1 MRGSVNGVPR
11 SRKILAL
18 QQSELA
24 GPASDIR
31 GLRKPPSPTP
41 RLGPGEHPGPHRSNP
56 SLPLGPT
63 APLLLDG
70 SEKARLAFTVC
81 DLGLVFCPSPGTS
94 APRRAPHLAARKCP
108 APLRADMAVA

>member
-1 MRGSVNGVPR
+1 MVSQGAGRFWPSSSLSWLGQPRTSGGCGSRPPPHQGWGLGSTLVPT
-11 SRKILAL
+11 
-18 QQSELA
+18 
-24 GPASDIR
+24 G
-31 GLRKPPSPTP
+31 
-41 RLGPGEHPGPHRSNP
+41 SNP

-108 APLRADMAVA
+108 APLRADTAVA